1 MSDPVTDAAAP
12 LHDEE
17 PPPAPMTGIAGR
29 AAFYIGSA
37 GLLLATAADSIAVLG
52 RHTGFALIGSIEI
65 VQAAIVFIAASS
77 MVSVTLSRGHA
88 AVHILT
94 DRLTP
99 SRRAVLARIANLL
112 GTLAL
117 LLLAAGSLILLADL
131 WNGHERSELLH
142 IPLRW
147 FRLLMIAAL
156 MFVALLFARHAFER
170 PRAEVPHDA

>member
-1 MSDPVTDAAAP
+1 MADPVTTSAAP

-17 PPPAPMTGIAGR
+17 PPPAPVTGFAGR

-37 GLLLATAADSIAVLG
+37 GLLIATAADSIAVLG

-99 SRRAVLARIANLL
+99 ARRALLGRVANLL
-112 GTLAL
+112 GALAL
-117 LLLAAGSLILLADL
+117 LLLAAGSMILLADL

-147 FRLLMIAAL
+147 FRLLMIASL
-156 MFVALLFARHAFER
+156 VFVAILFVRHAFER
-170 PRAEVPHDA
+170 ARPEVRHDA

>member
-1 MSDPVTDAAAP
+1 VP

-17 PPPAPMTGIAGR
+17 PGPAPVTGVAGH
-29 AAFYIGSA
+29 AAFLIGST

-52 RHTGFALIGSIEI
+52 RHTGFALLGAIEI
-65 VQAAIVFIAASS
+65 VQAAIVLIAASS

-99 SRRAVLARIANLL
+99 ARKATLARVANIL
-112 GTLAL
+112 GAVAV
-117 LLLAAGSLILLADL
+117 LLLAAGSLILLVDL
-131 WNGHERSELLH
+131 WNGYERSELLH

-156 MFVALLFARHAFER
+156 VFVGILFLRDALMQRR
-170 PRAEVPHDA
+170 RDDA

>member
-17 PPPAPMTGIAGR
+17 PPPAPVTGIAGR

-99 SRRAVLARIANLL
+99 ARRATLARIANLM

-156 MFVALLFARHAFER
+156 VFVAILFVRQAFER
-170 PRAEVPHDA
+170 PETETRHDA

>member
-1 MSDPVTDAAAP
+1 LSDPVTDAAAP

-17 PPPAPMTGIAGR
+17 PPPAPVTGVAGR
-29 AAFYIGSA
+29 TAFYIGSA

-52 RHTGFALIGSIEI
+52 RHTGFALIGAIEI

-94 DRLTP
+94 DRLSP
-99 SRRAVLARIANLL
+99 SRRAALARVANLL
-112 GTLAL
+112 GVLAL

-156 MFVALLFARHAFER
+156 VFVAILFVRQAFEA
-170 PRAEVPHDA
+170 PKPEVRHDA

>member
-17 PPPAPMTGIAGR
+17 PPPAPVTGVAGR
-29 AAFYIGSA
+29 TAFYIGSA

-52 RHTGFALIGSIEI
+52 RHTGFALIGAIEI

-99 SRRAVLARIANLL
+99 SRRAALARVANLL
-112 GTLAL
+112 GVLAL

-156 MFVALLFARHAFER
+156 VFVAILFVRQAFEA
-170 PRAEVPHDA
+170 PKPEVRHDA

>member
-17 PPPAPMTGIAGR
+17 PPPAPVTGVAGR
-29 AAFYIGSA
+29 TAFYIGSA

-52 RHTGFALIGSIEI
+52 RHTGFALIGAIEI

-94 DRLTP
+94 DRLSP
-99 SRRAVLARIANLL
+99 SRRAALARVANLL
-112 GTLAL
+112 GVLAL

-156 MFVALLFARHAFER
+156 VFVAILFVRQAFEA
-170 PRAEVPHDA
+170 PKPEVRHDA